1 MTERELSAADA
12 TDAARQEA
20 LARGLPPGSRRHLAV
35 LFAGSPAR
43 ETLGALYAYEAELR
57 RIVASESHEAAH
69 ARLQWWRSE
78 LDRLVGSRPSHPI
91 TRALLASGEDWS
103 ADGSLLHEPLA
114 AADLDLAR
122 FTYRTW
128 TELEAY
134 CFRAG
139 GALQTLIAATLAG
152 VRPLSAQEREFARRL
167 GSALRQVEMLQRLP
181 LDVRRG
187 HLYAPLDVLLDLGI
201 EPSSLGRGEPGPPV
215 RAFLQDWQARV
226 RRELLALP
234 DVLETA
240 VERGAQRHGLVLAA
254 LYARWLERP
263 AAARPPQQRR
273 LDLEP
278 LDRLWTAWRTAVRHG

>member
-1 MTERELSAADA
+1 MTEPGLSGADA
-12 TDAARQEA
+12 AWQEA

-35 LFAGSPAR
+35 LFAGSPSR
-43 ETLGALYAYEAELR
+43 TVLGALYAYEAELR
-57 RIVASESHEAAH
+57 RIVDSESHEAAH

-78 LDRLVGSRPSHPI
+78 LDRLAGSRASHPI
-91 TRALLASGEDWS
+91 TRALLASGSDWR
-103 ADGSLLHEPLA
+103 AGAGLLHESLA

-139 GALQTLIAATLAG
+139 SALQTLVAATLAG

-167 GSALRQVEMLQRLP
+167 GSALRQAEMLQRLP
-181 LDVRRG
+181 LDAGRG
-187 HLYAPLDVLLDLGI
+187 LLYAPLDVLEKLGI
-201 EPSSLGRGEPGPPV
+201 DPTSLGRAEPGPPI
-215 RAFLQDWQARV
+215 RRFLDEWQARV
-226 RRELLALP
+226 REELLALP
-234 DVLETA
+234 ALLATA
-240 VERGAQRHGLVLAA
+240 EERSAQRHGLVLAA
-254 LYARWLERP
+254 LHARWLERP
-263 AAARPPQQRR
+263 AAVEPAKQRR